1 MNMKMNRRL
10 DTVAMNQVLNLLQEK
25 PKYAIGEAESPTTTT
40 TATSIDDDSDD
51 DELHYSYEN

>member
-1 MNMKMNRRL
+1 
-10 DTVAMNQVLNLLQEK
+10 MNQVLNLLQEQ
-25 PKYAIGEAESPTTTT
+25 PEYAIGEAESPTTTT